1 MESGKEKDDISIF
14 DNLRKEL
21 IENETQSIQEHELQ
35 KINLLPKRP
44 SFQDRYIIYRNK
56 TIKDR
61 QDKIRFTGN
70 KDGKNYPIG
79 ALIIE

>member
-1 MESGKEKDDISIF
+1 MNYKKS
-14 DNLRKEL
+14 
-21 IENETQSIQEHELQ
+21 T
-35 KINLLPKRP
+35 LLPKRP